1 MRHALIAALFTT
13 LYMGTALV
21 APAQAADPAKPDTHS
36 VTLRDLGYPDGV
48 TLSGI
53 AARQDIFFPLPAWV
67 PADNLQLDLKLGT
80 TLADGQRAS
89 VQLLLDD
96 QPRWAAALKPGSN
109 TQSVA
114 SSLKRTDLRQAFTKA
129 TIAWGAQW
137 TDNRCVD
144 QRLPGGFVTL
154 SPDSAVTYSI
164 DPAKIDSVRAAWSA
178 LGPRVSIFVSAE
190 GLSAAQFQAVTRL
203 AATLLREGR
212 RVQVIR
218 IPSGTTTAADANA
231 PKVDLPPPPPLPTL
245 AGLDT
250 GSVFVASR
258 AEIDGFISVMQA
270 KAGPEKKYELNT
282 FDGADIGLLKG
293 MGSPSIALLDGIDGE
308 KVRFLTDGWS
318 PLSDMP
324 ANTVTAAKPQPASII
339 GTDGIPFVALG
350 LGQGVQELVDRA
362 EWPLRL
368 DYTQVPHGQRPAALE
383 IELAPGS
390 TMGDRP
396 QLLHVF
402 VNNTLLRSLSL
413 PDGGKVQRISVPLP
427 DGLLGRSN
435 AIRIVLQR
443 QPSGGDCREAPLASP
458 AQILPGSRVTLTP
471 DSASPADF
479 FALSPGMARGAT
491 LVVTA
496 DQLKDVAAVN
506 LAARIV
512 ADLVPA
518 QAPLSVIV
526 GDGKARPATPFIQLP
541 GASLPAKADMPVR
554 LDGGAVSVTDRTG
567 QTLLEVSGTH
577 GLMTAQL
584 ASLDGLPGLSLATSD
599 GTVPADLPR
608 LAFDRGNVAF
618 ADQTGL
624 LMAFDTVRD
633 RAVRVVVADDT
644 GWADWLDRF
653 RILLVL
659 SAWGLVTLVG
669 VGALR
674 RWYRN
679 RAPKA

>member
-1 MRHALIAALFTT
+1 MRHALIAALFTA
-13 LYMGTALV
+13 TALV
-21 APAQAADPAKPDTHS
+21 APALAADPAKPGTRS

-53 AARQDIFFPLPAWV
+53 SARQDIFFPLPAWV
-67 PADNLQLDLKLGT
+67 PTDNLQLEMKLDT
-80 TLADGQRAS
+80 ALAEGQRAS

-96 QPRWAAALKPGSN
+96 QPRWAGALKPGSHA
-109 TQSVA
+109 QSVA
-114 SSLKRTDLRQAFTKA
+114 ASLKRTDLRQGFTKA

-178 LGPRVSIFVSAE
+178 LGPRVHLLLPAGDLTVT
-190 GLSAAQFQAVTRL
+190 QFQAAVKLAGDLQRQGRIVTFDR
-203 AATLLREGR
+203 
-212 RVQVIR
+212 
-218 IPSGTTTAADANA
+218 
-231 PKVDLPPPPPLPTL
+231 LPTPDAISTL
-245 AGLDT
+245 SVPPATT
-250 GSVFVASR
+250 GSVVIATKAEVEALGAAIR
-258 AEIDGFISVMQA
+258 ALPGKDKLWSLRDGGA
-270 KAGPEKKYELNT
+270 
-282 FDGADIGLLKG
+282 GADIALLPMAEG
-293 MGSPSIALLDGIDGE
+293 MALTLLDGIDGE
-308 KVRFLTDGWS
+308 KVRVLTDGWS
-318 PLSDMP
+318 PLADTS
-324 ANTVTAAKPQPASII
+324 ANTINAAKPQPASLI
-339 GTDGIPFVALG
+339 GNDGIPFASLG

-368 DYTQVPHGQRPAALE
+368 DYAQVPQGQRPAALE

-390 TMGDRP
+390 TMGDKP

-402 VNNTLLRSLSL
+402 VNNTLLRSVSL

-443 QPSGGDCREAPLASP
+443 QASGGDCREAPLASP

-471 DSASPADF
+471 DSTKPADF
-479 FALSPGMARGAT
+479 YALSPAMAKGAT
-491 LVVTA
+491 LVVTQ
-496 DQLKDVAAVN
+496 DQLKDVGAVN

-526 GDGKARPATPFIQLP
+526 GDGKAKPATPFIQLP
-541 GASLPAKADMPVR
+541 GASLPGKPDLPVR
-554 LDGGAVSVTDRTG
+554 LDGGAVSVKDRSG
-567 QTLLEVSGTH
+567 QTLLDVTGTH

-584 ASLDGLPGLSLATSD
+584 AALDGTPGLSLATSD
-599 GTVPADLPR
+599 GRISPLMPR
-608 LAFDRGNVAF
+608 LAFDKGNVAF
-618 ADQTGL
+618 ADDTGV

-633 RAVRVVVADDT
+633 RAVRVVVADDA

-653 RILLVL
+653 RIVLVL
-659 SAWGLVTLVG
+659 GAWGLLTLVG

>member
-1 MRHALIAALFTT
+1 MRHALIAALFATFYT
-13 LYMGTALV
+13 GTAL
-21 APAQAADPAKPDTHS
+21 AADPVKPGTRS

-53 AARQDIFFPLPAWV
+53 SARRDIFFPLPAWV
-67 PADNLQLDLKLGT
+67 PTDNLQLDMKLDT
-80 TLADGQRAS
+80 ALVEGQRAS

-96 QPRWAAALKPGSN
+96 QPRWAGALKPG
-109 TQSVA
+109 THAQSVA
-114 SSLKRTDLRQAFTKA
+114 ASLKRTDLRQGFTKA

-190 GLSAAQFQAVTRL
+190 GLSATQFQAATRL
-203 AATLLREGR
+203 AATLIREGR
-212 RVQVIR
+212 RVQIIR
-218 IPSGTTTAADANA
+218 IPSAETTAANANA

-245 AGLDT
+245 AEMDT

-258 AEIDGFISVMQA
+258 AEIEGFISFMQA
-270 KAGPEKKYELNT
+270 KAGPEKKYELDT
-282 FDGADIGLLKG
+282 YGGADIGLLKG

-318 PLSDMP
+318 ALSDMT
-324 ANTVTAAKPQPASII
+324 ANTINAAKPLPASLI
-339 GTDGIPFVALG
+339 GTDGIPFAALG

-368 DYTQVPHGQRPAALE
+368 DYIQVPLGQRPAALE

-402 VNNTLLRSLSL
+402 VNNTLLRSVSL
-413 PDGGKVQRISVPLP
+413 PDGGKVQRLSVPLP

-471 DSASPADF
+471 DAAKPGDF
-479 FALSPGMARGAT
+479 YALSPAMEKGAT

-496 DQLKDVAAVN
+496 EQLKDVAAVN

-526 GDGKARPATPFIQLP
+526 GDGKAKPATPFIQLP
-541 GASLPAKADMPVR
+541 GASLPAKPDLPVR
-554 LDGGAVSVTDRTG
+554 LDGGAVSVKDRSG
-567 QTLLEVSGTH
+567 QTLLDVTGTS

-584 ASLDGLPGLSLATSD
+584 VSLGGMPGLSLATND
-599 GTVPADLPR
+599 GRISPLMPR
-608 LAFDRGNVAF
+608 LAFDKGNVAF
-618 ADQTGL
+618 ADDTGV

-633 RAVRVVVADDT
+633 RAVRVVVADDA

-659 SAWGLVTLVG
+659 SAWGLLTLVG

>member
-1 MRHALIAALFTT
+1 MRHALIAAFFTT
-13 LYMGTALV
+13 LYTGTALV
-21 APAQAADPAKPDTHS
+21 APVMAADPADPAIRT
-36 VTLRDLGYPDGV
+36 VTLRDLGYPNGV

-53 AARQDIFFPLPAWV
+53 SARQDVFFPLPAWV
-67 PADNLQLDLKLGT
+67 PTDNLQLEMNLDT
-80 TLADGQRAS
+80 VLAEGQRAS

-96 QPRWAAALKPGSN
+96 QPRWTGALKAGAHA
-109 TQSVA
+109 QSVA
-114 SSLKRTDLRQAFTKA
+114 TSLKRVDTRQAFTKA

-154 SPDSAVTYSI
+154 SPDSAVTYRI
-164 DPAKIDSVRAAWSA
+164 DPARIDSVRAAWSA

-190 GLSAAQFQAVTRL
+190 GLSATQFQAVIRL
-203 AATLLREGR
+203 AATLIREGR
-212 RVQVIR
+212 RVQIIR
-218 IPSGTTTAADANA
+218 IPSAATPAADATA
-231 PKVDLPPPPPLPTL
+231 AQVGLPPPPPLPTL
-245 AGLDT
+245 AEMDT

-258 AEIDGFISVMQA
+258 AEINDFISVMQA
-270 KAGPEKKYELNT
+270 KAGPERKYELDT
-282 FDGADIGLLKG
+282 SGGADIGLLKG
-293 MGSPSIALLDGIDGE
+293 MGAPSIALLDGIDGE

-318 PLSDMP
+318 ALSDMT
-324 ANTVTAAKPQPASII
+324 ANAITIAKPPPASLI
-339 GTDGIPFVALG
+339 GADGIPFAALG

-402 VNNTLLRSLSL
+402 VNNTLLRSVSL
-413 PDGGKVQRISVPLP
+413 TDGGKVQRMSVPLP

-458 AQILPGSRVTLTP
+458 AQILPGSRVTLAP
-471 DSASPADF
+471 DNTKPGDF
-479 FALSPGMARGAT
+479 YALSPAMAKGAT

-496 DQLKDVAAVN
+496 DQLRDLNAIN

-512 ADLVPA
+512 ADLVPV
-518 QAPLSVIV
+518 QAPLSVII
-526 GDGKARPATPFIQLP
+526 GDGKAVPITPFIQLP
-541 GASLPAKADMPVR
+541 GASLPGKADLPVR
-554 LDGGAVSVTDRTG
+554 LDRGAVSVQDRSGQVLLDITG
-567 QTLLEVSGTH
+567 SSG
-577 GLMTAQL
+577 LVTAQL
-584 ASLDGLPGLSLATSD
+584 TNLDDTPGLSLTTHD
-599 GTVPADLPR
+599 GRVPPGIPR
-608 LAFDRGNVAF
+608 LSFDRGNVAF
-618 ADQTGL
+618 ADATGM

-633 RAVRVVVADDT
+633 RAVRVVVADDA

-653 RILLVL
+653 RIVLVL
-659 SAWGLVTLVG
+659 GAWGLLTLVG

-679 RAPKA
+679 RPPKT

>member
-1 MRHALIAALFTT
+1 MRHALIAALFTA
-13 LYMGTALV
+13 TALV
-21 APAQAADPAKPDTHS
+21 APALAADPAKPDTRS

-53 AARQDIFFPLPAWV
+53 SARQDIFFPLPAWV
-67 PADNLQLDLKLGT
+67 PTDNLQLDMKLDT
-80 TLADGQRAS
+80 ALAEGQRAS

-96 QPRWAAALKPGSN
+96 QPRWAGALKPGSHA
-109 TQSVA
+109 QSVTT
-114 SSLKRTDLRQAFTKA
+114 SLKRIDLRQGFTKA

-144 QRLPGGFVTL
+144 QRLPGGFATL

-190 GLSAAQFQAVTRL
+190 GLNATQFQAVTRL
-203 AATLLREGR
+203 AATLIREGR
-212 RVQVIR
+212 RVHIIR
-218 IPSGTTTAADANA
+218 IPSGKAAAADPNA
-231 PKVDLPPPPPLPTL
+231 PKIDLPPPPPLPTQ
-245 AGLDT
+245 AEMDT

-258 AEIDGFISVMQA
+258 AEIESFIGFMKS
-270 KAGPEKKYELNT
+270 KAGGQANYALDT
-282 FDGADIGLLKG
+282 YGGADIGLLKG
-293 MGSPSIALLDGIDGE
+293 MGVPSIALLDGIDGE

-318 PLSDMP
+318 PLADMT
-324 ANTVTAAKPQPASII
+324 ANAINAAKPQPASLI
-339 GTDGIPFVALG
+339 GNDGIPFAALG

-368 DYTQVPHGQRPAALE
+368 DYAQVPQGQRPAALE

-390 TMGDRP
+390 TMGDKP

-402 VNNTLLRSLSL
+402 VNNTLLRSVSL

-443 QPSGGDCREAPLASP
+443 QASGGDCREAPLASP

-471 DSASPADF
+471 DSTKPADF
-479 FALSPGMARGAT
+479 YALSPSMAKGAT
-491 LVVTA
+491 LVVTP

-526 GDGKARPATPFIQLP
+526 GDGKATPATPFIQLP
-541 GASLPAKADMPVR
+541 GASLPGKPDLPVR
-554 LDGGAVSVTDRTG
+554 LDGGAVSVKDRSG
-567 QTLLEVSGTH
+567 QTLLDVTGTH

-584 ASLDGLPGLSLATSD
+584 ASHDGTPGLSLATSD
-599 GTVPADLPR
+599 GRISPLMPR
-608 LAFDRGNVAF
+608 LAFDKGNVAF
-618 ADQTGL
+618 ADDTGV

-633 RAVRVVVADDT
+633 RAVRVVVADDA

-653 RILLVL
+653 RIVLVL
-659 SAWGLVTLVG
+659 GAWGLLTLVG

>member
-1 MRHALIAALFTT
+1 MRHALIAALFTA
-13 LYMGTALV
+13 TALV
-21 APAQAADPAKPDTHS
+21 TPALAVDPAKPGTRS

-67 PADNLQLDLKLGT
+67 PTDDLKLEARLIG
-80 TLADGQRAS
+80 TLAEGQRAS
-89 VQLLLDD
+89 VQVQIDD
-96 QPRWAAALKPGSN
+96 NPRWTGGLSQTYKDYALSMSLSRPDIRQGFAK
-109 TQSVA
+109 A
-114 SSLKRTDLRQAFTKA
+114 S
-129 TIAWGAQW
+129 IVWGAQW

-178 LGPRVSIFVSAE
+178 LGPRVHLLLPA
-190 GLSAAQFQAVTRL
+190 GDLTATQFQAAV
-203 AATLLREGR
+203 
-212 RVQVIR
+212 
-218 IPSGTTTAADANA
+218 
-231 PKVDLPPPPPLPTL
+231 KL
-245 AGLDT
+245 AGDLQRQGRIVTFDRLPAPDAIANLSVPPATT
-250 GSVFVASR
+250 GSIVIASKAEVEALGAAIR
-258 AEIDGFISVMQA
+258 ALPGKDKLWQLRDGGA
-270 KAGPEKKYELNT
+270 
-282 FDGADIGLLKG
+282 GADIALLPMAEG
-293 MGSPSIALLDGIDGE
+293 MALALLDGIDGE
-308 KVRFLTDGWS
+308 KVRVLTDGWS
-318 PLSDMP
+318 PLADTG
-324 ANTVTAAKPQPASII
+324 ANEIRIAKPQPASLT
-339 GTDGIPFVALG
+339 GTDGIPFAALG

-368 DYTQVPHGQRPAALE
+368 DYTQVPQGQRPAALE

-390 TMGDRP
+390 TMGDKP

-402 VNNTLLRSLSL
+402 VNNTLLRSVSL

-443 QPSGGDCREAPLASP
+443 QASGGDCREAPLASP

-471 DSASPADF
+471 DSTKPADF
-479 FALSPGMARGAT
+479 YALAPSMAKGAT

-496 DQLKDVAAVN
+496 EQLKDVNAVN

-518 QAPLSVIV
+518 QAPLAVIV
-526 GDGKARPATPFIQLP
+526 GDGKAKPATPFIQLP
-541 GASLPAKADMPVR
+541 GASLPGKADLPVR
-554 LDGGAVSVTDRTG
+554 LEGGAVTVKDRSG
-567 QTLLEVSGTH
+567 QTLLDVSGTY

-584 ASLDGLPGLSLATSD
+584 ANLDGMPGLSLATSD
-599 GTVPADLPR
+599 GKVPAGLPR
-608 LAFDRGNVAF
+608 LAFDKGNVAF
-618 ADQTGL
+618 ADVTGV

-633 RAVRVVVADDT
+633 RAVRLVVADDA

-659 SAWGLVTLVG
+659 GAWGLLTLVG

>member
-1 MRHALIAALFTT
+1 MRHALIAALFTSLFT
-13 LYMGTALV
+13 GTALV
-21 APAQAADPAKPDTHS
+21 APALAADPAKPGTRS

-53 AARQDIFFPLPAWV
+53 SARQDIFFPLPAWV
-67 PADNLQLDLKLGT
+67 PTDNLQLDMKLDT
-80 TLADGQRAS
+80 ALAEGQRAS

-96 QPRWAAALKPGSN
+96 QPRWAGGLKPGN
-109 TQSVA
+109 NAQSVA
-114 SSLKRTDLRQAFTKA
+114 TSLKRTDLRQGFTKA

-164 DPAKIDSVRAAWSA
+164 DPAKIDNVRAAWSA
-178 LGPRVSIFVSAE
+178 LGPRVHLLLPA
-190 GLSAAQFQAVTRL
+190 GDLTATQFQAAVKLAGDLQRQGRIVTFDR
-203 AATLLREGR
+203 
-212 RVQVIR
+212 
-218 IPSGTTTAADANA
+218 
-231 PKVDLPPPPPLPTL
+231 LPTPDAISAL
-245 AGLDT
+245 SAPPATT
-250 GSVFVASR
+250 GSIVIATKAEVEALGAAIR
-258 AEIDGFISVMQA
+258 ALPGNYKLWQLRDGGA
-270 KAGPEKKYELNT
+270 
-282 FDGADIGLLKG
+282 GADIALLPMADG
-293 MGSPSIALLDGIDGE
+293 VALALLDGIDGE
-308 KVRFLTDGWS
+308 KVRVLTDGWS
-318 PLSDMP
+318 PLADTG
-324 ANTVTAAKPQPASII
+324 ANAIRTAKPLPASLI
-339 GTDGIPFVALG
+339 GNDGIPFAALG

-368 DYTQVPHGQRPAALE
+368 DYAQVPQGQRPAALE

-390 TMGDRP
+390 TMGDKP

-402 VNNTLLRSLSL
+402 VNNTLLRSVSL

-443 QPSGGDCREAPLASP
+443 QASGGDCREAPLASP
-458 AQILPGSRVTLTP
+458 AQILPGSRVTLAP
-471 DSASPADF
+471 DAAKPADF
-479 FALSPGMARGAT
+479 YALSPSMEKGAT

-526 GDGKARPATPFIQLP
+526 GDGKAKPATPFIQLP
-541 GASLPAKADMPVR
+541 GASLPGKPDLPVR
-554 LDGGAVSVTDRTG
+554 LDGGAVTVKDRSG
-567 QTLLEVSGTH
+567 QTLLDVTGTN

-584 ASLDGLPGLSLATSD
+584 ASLDGMPGLSLATSD
-599 GTVPADLPR
+599 GRISPLMPR
-608 LAFDRGNVAF
+608 LAFDKGNVAF
-618 ADQTGL
+618 ADDTGV

-633 RAVRVVVADDT
+633 RAVRVVVADDA

-659 SAWGLVTLVG
+659 GAWGLLTLVG

>member
-1 MRHALIAALFTT
+1 MRHALIAALFTA
-13 LYMGTALV
+13 TALV
-21 APAQAADPAKPDTHS
+21 TPALTADLTKPGTRS

-53 AARQDIFFPLPAWV
+53 SARQDIFFPLPAWV
-67 PADNLQLDLKLGT
+67 PTDNLKLEARLVGS
-80 TLADGQRAS
+80 LAEGQRAS
-89 VQLLLDD
+89 VQVQVDD
-96 QPRWAAALKPGSN
+96 NPRWTGGLSQTYKDYALSMSLSRPDIRQGFAK
-109 TQSVA
+109 A
-114 SSLKRTDLRQAFTKA
+114 S
-129 TIAWGAQW
+129 IIWGAQW

-164 DPAKIDSVRAAWSA
+164 DPARIDSVRAAWSA
-178 LGPRVSIFVSAE
+178 LGPRVHLLLPAGDLTVT
-190 GLSAAQFQAVTRL
+190 QFQAAVKLAGDLQRQGRIVTFDR
-203 AATLLREGR
+203 
-212 RVQVIR
+212 
-218 IPSGTTTAADANA
+218 
-231 PKVDLPPPPPLPTL
+231 LPTPDAVSDL
-245 AGLDT
+245 SAPPATT
-250 GSVFVASR
+250 GSIVIATKAEVEALGAAIR
-258 AEIDGFISVMQA
+258 AQPGKDTLWQLRDGGA
-270 KAGPEKKYELNT
+270 
-282 FDGADIGLLKG
+282 GADIALLPMAEG
-293 MGSPSIALLDGIDGE
+293 VALALLDGIDGE
-308 KVRFLTDGWS
+308 KVRLLTDGWS
-318 PLSDMP
+318 PLADTG
-324 ANTVTAAKPQPASII
+324 AQAVKVAKPLPASLI
-339 GTDGIPFVALG
+339 GTDGIPFAALG
-350 LGQGVQELVDRA
+350 LGQGVRELVDRA

-368 DYTQVPHGQRPAALE
+368 DYTQVPLGQRPAALE

-402 VNNTLLRSLSL
+402 VNNTLLRSVSL
-413 PDGGKVQRISVPLP
+413 PDGGKVQRLSVPLP

-458 AQILPGSRVTLTP
+458 AQILPGSRVTLAP
-471 DSASPADF
+471 DSAKPGDFYALAPA
-479 FALSPGMARGAT
+479 MEKGAT

-496 DQLKDVAAVN
+496 EQLKDVAAVN

-526 GDGKARPATPFIQLP
+526 GDGKAKPATPFIQLP
-541 GASLPAKADMPVR
+541 GASLPAKIDLPVR
-554 LDGGAVSVTDRTG
+554 LDGGAVSVKDRSG
-567 QTLLEVSGTH
+567 QTLLDVTGTS

-584 ASLDGLPGLSLATSD
+584 ASLDGMPGLSLTTND
-599 GTVPADLPR
+599 GRISPLMPR
-608 LAFDRGNVAF
+608 LAFDKGNVAF
-618 ADQTGL
+618 ADDTGV

-633 RAVRVVVADDT
+633 RAVRVVVADDA

-659 SAWGLVTLVG
+659 SAWGLLTLVG

>member
-1 MRHALIAALFTT
+1 MRHALIAALFTA
-13 LYMGTALV
+13 TALV
-21 APAQAADPAKPDTHS
+21 APALAADPAKPGTRS

-53 AARQDIFFPLPAWV
+53 SARQDIFFPLPAWV
-67 PADNLQLDLKLGT
+67 PTDNLQLDMKLDT
-80 TLADGQRAS
+80 ALAEGQRAS

-96 QPRWAAALKPGSN
+96 QPRWAGALKPG
-109 TQSVA
+109 THAQSVA
-114 SSLKRTDLRQAFTKA
+114 ASLKRTDLRQGFTKA

-178 LGPRVSIFVSAE
+178 LGPRVHLLLPAGDLTVT
-190 GLSAAQFQAVTRL
+190 QFQAAVKLAGDLQRQGRIVTFDR
-203 AATLLREGR
+203 
-212 RVQVIR
+212 
-218 IPSGTTTAADANA
+218 
-231 PKVDLPPPPPLPTL
+231 LPTPGVISTL
-245 AGLDT
+245 SVPPATT
-250 GSVFVASR
+250 GSIVIATKAEVEALGAAIR
-258 AEIDGFISVMQA
+258 ALPGKDKLWSLRDGGA
-270 KAGPEKKYELNT
+270 
-282 FDGADIGLLKG
+282 GADIALLPMAEG
-293 MGSPSIALLDGIDGE
+293 MALALLDGIDGE
-308 KVRFLTDGWS
+308 KVRVLTDGWS
-318 PLSDMP
+318 PLADTS
-324 ANTVTAAKPQPASII
+324 ANTINAAKPQPASLI
-339 GTDGIPFVALG
+339 GNDGIPFAVLG

-368 DYTQVPHGQRPAALE
+368 DYAQVPQGQRPAALE

-390 TMGDRP
+390 TMGDKP

-402 VNNTLLRSLSL
+402 VNNTLLRSVSL

-443 QPSGGDCREAPLASP
+443 QASGGDCREAPLASP

-471 DSASPADF
+471 DSTKPADF
-479 FALSPGMARGAT
+479 YALSPAMAKGAT
-491 LVVTA
+491 LVVTP
-496 DQLKDVAAVN
+496 DHLKDVAAVN

-526 GDGKARPATPFIQLP
+526 GDGKAKPATPFIQLP
-541 GASLPAKADMPVR
+541 GASLPGKPDLPVR
-554 LDGGAVSVTDRTG
+554 LDGGAVSVKDRSG
-567 QTLLEVSGTH
+567 QALLDVTGTH

-584 ASLDGLPGLSLATSD
+584 ASLDGTPGLALATSD
-599 GTVPADLPR
+599 GRISPLMPR
-608 LAFDRGNVAF
+608 LAFDKGNVAF
-618 ADQTGL
+618 ADDTGL

-633 RAVRVVVADDT
+633 RAVRVVVADDA

-653 RILLVL
+653 RIVLVL
-659 SAWGLVTLVG
+659 GAWGLLTLVG
-669 VGALR
+669 VGSLR

>member
-1 MRHALIAALFTT
+1 MRHTLIAALFTA
-13 LYMGTALV
+13 TALV
-21 APAQAADPAKPDTHS
+21 APALAADPAKLDTRS

-67 PADNLQLDLKLGT
+67 PTDNLKLDMKLGT
-80 TLADGQRAS
+80 ALADGQRAS

-96 QPRWAAALKPGSN
+96 QPRWAGALKPGMHEQ
-109 TQSVA
+109 TITA
-114 SSLKRTDLRQAFTKA
+114 GLKRTDLRQAFTKA

-137 TDNRCVD
+137 SDNRCVD

-190 GLSAAQFQAVTRL
+190 GLSETQFQAVTRL
-203 AATLLREGR
+203 AAALIREGR
-212 RVQVIR
+212 RVNFVR
-218 IPSGTTTAADANA
+218 IPSGTSTAADANVSKA
-231 PKVDLPPPPPLPTL
+231 DLPPPPPWPTL
-245 AGLDT
+245 AEMDT

-258 AEIDGFISVMQA
+258 AEIEGFITLMKS
-270 KAGPEKKYELNT
+270 KAGPEKKYELDTNP
-282 FDGADIGLLKG
+282 GADIGLLKG
-293 MGSPSIALLDGIDGE
+293 VGSPSIALLDGIDGE

-318 PLSDMP
+318 PLADMT
-324 ANTVTAAKPQPASII
+324 ANTINAAKPQPASII
-339 GTDGIPFVALG
+339 GDDGIPFATLG

-368 DYTQVPHGQRPAALE
+368 DYTQVPQGQRPAALE

-390 TMGDRP
+390 TVGDRP

-402 VNNTLLRSLSL
+402 VNNTLLRSVSL

-471 DSASPADF
+471 DSAKPADF
-479 FALSPGMARGAT
+479 YALSPAMAKGAT

-506 LAARIV
+506 LAARVV

-526 GDGKARPATPFIQLP
+526 GDGKAKPATPFIQLP
-541 GASLPAKADMPVR
+541 GASLPGKADLPVR
-554 LDGGAVSVTDRTG
+554 LDGGAVSVKDRSG
-567 QTLLEVSGTH
+567 QTLLDVSGTH
-577 GLMTAQL
+577 GLITAQL
-584 ASLDGLPGLSLATSD
+584 AGLDDTPGLSLATSD
-599 GTVPADLPR
+599 GTVPAGLPR
-608 LAFDRGNVAF
+608 LSFDKGNVAF
-618 ADQTGL
+618 ADQTGV

-633 RAVRVVVADDT
+633 RAVRVVVADDN

-659 SAWGLVTLVG
+659 GAWGLLTLVG

-679 RAPKA
+679 RTPKA

>member
-1 MRHALIAALFTT
+1 MRHALIAALFTA
-13 LYMGTALV
+13 TALV
-21 APAQAADPAKPDTHS
+21 APALAADPAKPGTRS

-53 AARQDIFFPLPAWV
+53 SARQDIFFPLPAWV
-67 PADNLQLDLKLGT
+67 PTDNLQLDMKLDT
-80 TLADGQRAS
+80 ALAEGQRAS

-96 QPRWAAALKPGSN
+96 QPRWAGALKPG
-109 TQSVA
+109 THAQSVA
-114 SSLKRTDLRQAFTKA
+114 ASLKRTDLRQAFTKA

-178 LGPRVSIFVSAE
+178 LGPRVHLLLPAGDLTVT
-190 GLSAAQFQAVTRL
+190 QFQAAVKLAGDLQRQGRIVTFNRL
-203 AATLLREGR
+203 PTPDAAATLSA
-212 RVQVIR
+212 
-218 IPSGTTTAADANA
+218 PPTTTGSIVIATKAEVEALGAAIRA
-231 PKVDLPPPPPLPTL
+231 LPGKDKLWNL
-245 AGLDT
+245 
-250 GSVFVASR
+250 R
-258 AEIDGFISVMQA
+258 DGGA
-270 KAGPEKKYELNT
+270 
-282 FDGADIGLLKG
+282 GADIALLPMAEG
-293 MGSPSIALLDGIDGE
+293 MALALLDGMDGE
-308 KVRFLTDGWS
+308 KVRLLTDGWS
-318 PLSDMP
+318 ALSDMT
-324 ANTVTAAKPQPASII
+324 ANTINAAKPQPASLI
-339 GTDGIPFVALG
+339 GNDGIPFAALG

-390 TMGDRP
+390 TMGDKP

-402 VNNTLLRSLSL
+402 VNNTLLRSVSL

-443 QPSGGDCREAPLASP
+443 QPSGGDCREAPMASP

-471 DSASPADF
+471 DSTKPADF
-479 FALSPGMARGAT
+479 YALSPSMAKGAT
-491 LVVTA
+491 LVVTP

-526 GDGKARPATPFIQLP
+526 GDGKAKPATPFIQLP
-541 GASLPAKADMPVR
+541 GASLPAKPDLPVR
-554 LDGGAVSVTDRTG
+554 LDGGAVTVKDRSG
-567 QTLLEVSGTH
+567 QTLLDVTGTD

-584 ASLDGLPGLSLATSD
+584 TSLDGTPGLALATSD
-599 GTVPADLPR
+599 GKVPAGLPR
-608 LAFDRGNVAF
+608 LAFDKGNVAF
-618 ADQTGL
+618 ADDTGV

-633 RAVRVVVADDT
+633 RAVRVVVADDA

-653 RILLVL
+653 RIMLVL
-659 SAWGLVTLVG
+659 GAWGLLTLVG

>member
-1 MRHALIAALFTT
+1 MRHALIAALFTA
-13 LYMGTALV
+13 TALV
-21 APAQAADPAKPDTHS
+21 APALAADPAKPGTRS

-67 PADNLQLDLKLGT
+67 PTDELKLEARLMG
-80 TLADGQRAS
+80 TLAEGQRAS
-89 VQLLLDD
+89 VQVQIDD
-96 QPRWAAALKPGSN
+96 NPRWTGGLNQPNKDYALSMALSRPDIRQGFAK
-109 TQSVA
+109 A
-114 SSLKRTDLRQAFTKA
+114 S
-129 TIAWGAQW
+129 IVWGAQW

-164 DPAKIDSVRAAWSA
+164 DTARIDSVRAAWSA
-178 LGPRVSIFVSAE
+178 LGPRVHLLLPASD
-190 GLSAAQFQAVTRL
+190 LTAAQFQAAVKLAGDLQRQGRVVTFARL
-203 AATLLREGR
+203 
-212 RVQVIR
+212 
-218 IPSGTTTAADANA
+218 
-231 PKVDLPPPPPLPTL
+231 PLPD
-245 AGLDT
+245 AASGLSVPATAT
-250 GSVFVASR
+250 GTIIIAAR
-258 AEIDGFISVMQA
+258 AELEALGAAIRALPGKDRLWALRDGGA
-270 KAGPEKKYELNT
+270 
-282 FDGADIGLLKG
+282 GADVALLPMAEG
-293 MGSPSIALLDGIDGE
+293 MALALLDGIDGE
-308 KVRFLTDGWS
+308 KVRVLTDGWS
-318 PLSDMP
+318 PLVDAG
-324 ANTVTAAKPQPASII
+324 ANAVRAARPQPATVI
-339 GTDGIPFVALG
+339 GNDGIPFAALG

-368 DYTQVPHGQRPAALE
+368 DYTQVPEGQRPAALE

-390 TMGDRP
+390 TVGDRP

-402 VNNTLLRSLSL
+402 VNNTLLRSVSL

-458 AQILPGSRVTLTP
+458 AQILPGSRVTLAP
-471 DSASPADF
+471 DSTRPADF
-479 FALSPGMARGAT
+479 YALSPAMAKGAT
-491 LVVTA
+491 LVVTPE
-496 DQLKDVAAVN
+496 QLKDVEAVN
-506 LAARIV
+506 LAARVV

-526 GDGKARPATPFIQLP
+526 GDGKTRPATPFIQLP
-541 GASLPAKADMPVR
+541 GASLPGKADLPVR
-554 LDGGAVSVTDRTG
+554 LDGGAVSVKDRSGQMLLDVTG
-567 QTLLEVSGTH
+567 TR
-577 GLMTAQL
+577 GLITAQL
-584 ASLDGLPGLSLATSD
+584 SGLDGTPGLSLATAD
-599 GTVPADLPR
+599 GKVPAGMPR
-608 LAFDRGNVAF
+608 LAFDKGNVAF
-618 ADQTGL
+618 ANDTGL
-624 LMAFDTVRD
+624 LMTFDTVRD
-633 RAVRVVVADDT
+633 RAVRVVVADDA

-659 SAWGLVTLVG
+659 GAWGLLTLVG